1 MYRPEHNKKK
11 KEEPMR
17 KRWTDLRLTI
27 LPAVLGA
34 SLLASL
40 PAVAED
46 CEVKIGAVGPMTAG
60 AAAYG
65 AALKAATEFMA
76 AIANQDGGLQMGA
89 RKCMVKVV
97 PFDDQYTAA
106 GGAAASNFLA
116 SENIHI
122 ALGPIGSPDTTGF
135 RPVAKRTGQISF
147 TASYMTDALNPEF
160 PLGFHAYSAPVTWGP
175 ILVKAAKAEFK
186 FKSVVIV
193 GANDQG
199 GTDAT
204 KALAKMYSGE
214 GATAGEEYYQR
225 GTTNFA
231 PVVTRIMN
239 AKPDAIDIATLPPGD
254 GRIFI
259 KQLME
264 AGYTGTIGALG
275 GTGAD
280 IVIEAAGGIDKLKG
294 FYWLE
299 LTPVDHPGIIKLKA
313 DYEKLMHS
321 PAPTNGLFTVY
332 ALAAEQALLA
342 ISAAQTDQDAD
353 KIADALRK
361 LPVVSRYIGKG
372 GWRGKTIYGLNQ
384 ELAFPVGMGMIVNG
398 KKLPTK
404 LIEIP
409 AE

>member
-1 MYRPEHNKKK
+1 
-11 KEEPMR
+11 MR
-17 KRWTDLRLTI
+17 NRLSKI
-27 LPAVLGA
+27 QSMIWPAVLTTCLMA
-34 SLLASL
+34 AV
-40 PAVAED
+40 PAAAED
-46 CEVKIGAVGPMTAG
+46 CEVKIGAVGPMAGG

-76 AIANQDGGLQMGA
+76 ALANQEGGLQMGA
-89 RKCMVKVV
+89 RKCAVKVV

-116 SENIHI
+116 AENIHI

-135 RPVAKRTGQISF
+135 RPVAKRNGQISF

-186 FKSVVIV
+186 FNSVVIV

-199 GTDAT
+199 GTDAS
-204 KALAKMYSGE
+204 KALAKMYEGE
-214 GATAGEEYYQR
+214 GAKAAEEYYQR

-231 PVVTRIMN
+231 PIVARVMN
-239 AKPDAIDIATLPPGD
+239 AKPDAIDVATMPPGD
-254 GRIFI
+254 GRNFV

-264 AGYTGTIGALG
+264 AGYSGVIGALG

-280 IVIEAAGGIDKLKG
+280 VVIEAAGGVDKLKA

-299 LTPVDHPGIIKLKA
+299 LSPVDHPGIIKLKA
-313 DYEKLMHS
+313 DYEKLMHA
-321 PAPTNGLFTVY
+321 PPPTNGLFLVY

-342 ISAAQTDQDAD
+342 ISSAQTDQDAD

-384 ELAFPVGMGMIVNG
+384 ELAFPIGMGMVING
-398 KKLPTK
+398 KRQPAK
-404 LIEIP
+404 LIAIP
-409 AE
+409 AELE